1 MGVTEAGGQLQ
12 RPEPELVQP
21 GDLTGV
27 LTDLLGVDAVL
38 SPHLFDHLPDLPEVR
53 RLSRGDRQVQRQMP
67 RRRRRGLGCQR
78 GGNRV
83 VVQGHMP
90 YQRTPNSVRGN
101 RRQPAA
107 FSLVIALETSSR
119 WEGRLSIEEAG
130 PRSPGALFGGS
141 PPVVST

>member
-53 RLSRGDRQVQRQMP
+53 RLSRGDRCSGKCRAAGG
-67 RRRRRGLGCQR
+67 RGLGCQR